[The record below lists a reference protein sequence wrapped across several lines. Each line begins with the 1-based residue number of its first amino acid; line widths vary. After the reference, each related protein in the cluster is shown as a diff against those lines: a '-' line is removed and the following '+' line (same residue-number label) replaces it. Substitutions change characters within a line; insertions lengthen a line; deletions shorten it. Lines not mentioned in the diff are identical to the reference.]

1 MKLLQK
7 FMGVIALFS
16 LIAATQDDSLKNN
29 RVAAVQVSCG
39 GRIWTDGELLGEDNH
54 EKVWTVI
61 FENRV
66 YIRKENNPAKVHNNS
81 QVLYNVYKNGV
92 RVFPPDQT
100 SNLINSCI
108 NEEDPSTISNGYL
121 QPQVGNV
128 IRCNNKPIT
137 DRLFLG
143 DYIGGDGV
151 ISRQYAR
158 IINGRLRVNLQ
169 RAGNPVNFD
178 ALNMAL
184 IHQTID
190 RENGSYLNPDMGFT
204 LNHLEI
210 NSCFWKNEP
219 LPATLIVANPA
230 CTSGPSIQSIS
241 NITKTGLQFGFTG
254 TSIPNVK
261 WRIRQNTM
269 EQRSGVTGELSG
281 ATTVDISFSSL
292 NAGNYILEV
301 EGGDCTSSVSSRAFT
316 ITEPVVVVLPC
327 NGGPA
332 ISGISSITP
341 TSLNVS
347 FTGTGIPNLSWKIK
361 LGINELASGKTANLN
376 SNMAVLSFNNLVNG
390 TYTLEIQGGD
400 CTSGVSTQDFT
411 VNANCERG
419 PILQQVGSPT
429 AQNLNFLFD
438 GSGIYGIKWRI
449 MQGNTMVREN
459 SVSPQSNRPGI
470 SYETLANGA
479 YTLAIEGGTCNSA
492 VSTLDFRIG
501 NDPLPIY
508 ISSFQAATVKAGI
521 DLSWEVVSEK
531 NGEGFEILRLNS
543 DLNKSEVIGKLPLT
557 EQKMGKY
564 HFLDESPAAGTNYY
578 QLKQID
584 MDGTF
589 MLSKIIGAK
598 FDQIFEAIVA
608 PNPANDYVN
617 IQFTSRTS
625 GVASV
630 ELYNIA
636 GIKLS
641 TIKIN
646 MTEGKNMHRLNV
658 GKLTDGHYFVKVIH
672 ADQSSNLRFVKIN

>member
-29 RVAAVQVSCG
+29 RAAAVQVKCG
-39 GRIWTDGELLGEDNH
+39 GRTWTDGELLGRDNGDRI
-54 EKVWTVI
+54 WTVI
-61 FENRV
+61 IENRI
-66 YIRKENNPAKVHNNS
+66 YIKKENTPGRAHDNTGVLFNLDTGLFPVNNGGDKVVDGCVNS
-81 QVLYNVYKNGV
+81 A
-92 RVFPPDQT
+92 
-100 SNLINSCI
+100 
-108 NEEDPSTISNGYL
+108 DPSTYSNGYL
-121 QPQVGNV
+121 KPQQGNT
-128 IRCNNKPIT
+128 IICNNKPIT
-137 DRLFLG
+137 DKLFLG
-143 DYIGGDGV
+143 TYVAQDK
-151 ISRQYAR
+151 RKTLQYAR
-158 IINGRLRVNLQ
+158 IINGRLW
-169 RAGNPVNFD
+169 VNFQQENNIGNFD
-178 ALNMAL
+178 GLGMNL
-184 IHQTID
+184 IYQTI
-190 RENGSYLNPDMGFT
+190 EGEYGSTMSFPLTTD
-204 LNHLEI
+204 EVK
-210 NSCFWKNEP
+210 SCFWPNEP
-219 LPATLIVANPA
+219 KTATLVTVNPA

-241 NITKTGLQFGFTG
+241 SITKTGLQFGFTG
-254 TSIPNVK
+254 ISIPNVK
-261 WRIRQNTM
+261 WRIKLNGA
-269 EQRSGVTGELSG
+269 EQRSGVTGALSG

-316 ITEPVVVVLPC
+316 ITEPVVVVSPC

-332 ISGISSITP
+332 ISGISNITP

-347 FTGTGIPNLSWKIK
+347 FIGTGIPNLSWKIK

-508 ISSFQAATVKAGI
+508 ISSFQAATVKSGI

-543 DLNKSEVIGKLPLT
+543 DLNKSKVIGKLPLT
-557 EQKMGKY
+557 EQRMGKY

-589 MLSKIIGAK
+589 TLSKIIGAK

-641 TIKIN
+641 TLKVN
-646 MTEGKNMHRLNV
+646 MTEGENTHRLNV
-658 GKLTDGHYFVKVIH
+658 GKLSDGHYFVKVLH